1 LHLAK
6 TDPIT
11 VYYNGFPSRLL
22 EFVIGFYIGYFK
34 VDICSQNNKKYFGIM
49 GASLFF
55 ILAVVLNRLGGW
67 NKLSEAARLSAT
79 IFSIAG
85 GLALLQWAI
94 KLDTINRMFPRL
106 NLIMRRIGQISYS
119 IYMIHFAIIYL
130 IAIPIYN
137 IAKNYFSDDLSLLAA
152 IIMLG
157 LSTISISI
165 ITYNL
170 IERPFLKYRPKYLI
184 NEEKP
189 EKQLL

>member
-1 LHLAK
+1 
-6 TDPIT
+6 
-11 VYYNGFPSRLL
+11 
-22 EFVIGFYIGYFK
+22 
-34 VDICSQNNKKYFGIM
+34 
-49 GASLFF
+49 
-55 ILAVVLNRLGGW
+55 VLNRLGGW
-67 NKLSEAARLSAT
+67 NKLSEVARLSAT

-85 GLALLQWAI
+85 SLALLQWAI
-94 KLDTINRMFPRL
+94 KLDTINRMFPCL
-106 NLIMRRIGQISYS
+106 NLIMRTIGKISYS

-137 IAKNYFSDDLSLLAA
+137 IAKNYLSEDLSLLAA

-184 NEEKP
+184 N
-189 EKQLL
+189 